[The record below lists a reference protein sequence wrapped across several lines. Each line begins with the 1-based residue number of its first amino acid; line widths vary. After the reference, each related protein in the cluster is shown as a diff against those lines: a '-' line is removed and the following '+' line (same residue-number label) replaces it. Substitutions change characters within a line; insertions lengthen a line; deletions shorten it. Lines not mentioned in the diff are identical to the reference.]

1 MNQSEYKFTPIS
13 KNQVL
18 YGLGAIK
25 GTGQAAIEVILQ
37 ARRKDG
43 PFTDLFDFCNRL
55 DLRKVNRRVV
65 ESLIRAGAFDKL
77 SPSRNALL
85 AGVAMA
91 MAAAEQNSAN
101 SNQNSLFGEV
111 ADKAANILPEVP
123 VWTEQQ
129 RLQEEKTALGF
140 YFSGHPY
147 WAYQKDLSQFIS
159 TTLANLTPKE
169 QPQLLAGIVS
179 GVRIRMTGRGKMA
192 IVGLD
197 DGTTRVEVVVGSE
210 LLNQQQALLK
220 DDQLIIIEG
229 RVSNDE
235 FSGGVRVNARKIF
248 DLSTLRNSKASFLKI
263 SCNGQADAI
272 KLKALLKPYC
282 KNVSDEVRGCAVKV
296 EYHNKTSK
304 VELMLG
310 NDWRVDLHDELIA
323 GLTAWLSRE
332 NVKILYN

>member
-1 MNQSEYKFTPIS
+1 M
-13 KNQVL
+13 
-18 YGLGAIK
+18 
-25 GTGQAAIEVILQ
+25 
-37 ARRKDG
+37 
-43 PFTDLFDFCNRL
+43 
-55 DLRKVNRRVV
+55 NRRVV

-111 ADKAANILPEVP
+111 ADKAANILPVVP
-123 VWTEQQ
+123 DWSEQQ
-129 RLQEEKTALGF
+129 RLQEEKAALGF

-147 WAYQKDLSQFIS
+147 WAYQKDLTQFIS

-210 LLNQQQALLK
+210 LLNQQQSLLK

-235 FSGGVRVNARKIF
+235 FSGGVRVNARKIY

-263 SCNGQADAI
+263 SCNGQADAV

-282 KNVSDEVRGCAVKV
+282 KNASDEMRGCAVKI

-310 NDWRVDLHDELIA
+310 NDWRVDLHEELIA
-323 GLTAWLSRE
+323 GLTEWLSQS